1 MMTKAKCFMI
11 PFSSFKL
18 MIKTKQSDC
27 DLVKDISQ
35 LSAISLLIR
44 FLRFLIKTE
53 KKKKTLRVSSERAS
67 SERKEYTL
75 YGY

>member
-44 FLRFLIKTE
+44 FLRFLVKTE
-53 KKKKTLRVSSERAS
+53 KKKTLRVSSERAS

>member
-1 MMTKAKCFMI
+1 
-11 PFSSFKL
+11 

-44 FLRFLIKTE
+44 FLRFLVKTE
-53 KKKKTLRVSSERAS
+53 KKKKP
-67 SERKEYTL
+67 
-75 YGY
+75 